1 MRKARV
7 PGSCA
12 QNPPPQ
18 SAFRFPGCGW
28 TPSRAP
34 ASTARR
40 AFTCAC
46 RPVPLPTAF
55 SSGRGSFTAS
65 GSRPEPS
72 SRSAGGGEASRRL
85 SESSWAAEKDA
96 SPLRLRPSLPERA
109 GLSQTEGAAESRRR
123 AEPEREPT
131 RSRHWSRCP
140 CRERRGCGAWSP
152 GFVGR
157 EGARGRAPCSGPRRR
172 GRPLARPRPA
182 RPGIPAWALPPD
194 GCARERGARRGAA
207 ELGALPRR
215 GVPAPRRD
223 GAGSRGR
230 LRCRPCGASWRR
242 KTPSWTPSLRAST
255 ARIRKALD
263 EHKEF
268 KAELILYR
276 KSGLPFWCLLDVI
289 PIKNEKGE
297 VALFLVSHKDISE
310 TKNRGGPDRWK
321 ETGGGRRRYGR
332 ARSKGFNANRRRS
345 RAVLYH
351 LSGHLQKQPK
361 GKHKLNKGVFG
372 EKPNLPEYKVA
383 AIRKSPFILLH
394 CGALRATWDGFIL
407 LATLYVAVTVPY
419 SVCVSTAREP
429 SAARGPPSV
438 CDLAVE
444 VLFILDIV
452 LNFRTT
458 FVSKSGQ
465 VVFAPKSI
473 CLHYIT
479 TWFLLDVIAALPFDL
494 LHAFKVNVYFGAHLL
509 KTVRLLRLLRLLPR
523 LDRYSQYSAVVLTL
537 LMAVFALLAHWV
549 ACIWFYI
556 GQREIESSESELPEI
571 GWLQEL
577 ARRLETPY
585 YLVGRSPAGGN
596 SSSQSD
602 NCSSSEANGTGL
614 ELLGGPSLRSAYITS
629 LYFALS
635 SLTSVGFGN
644 VSANTDTEKI
654 FSICTML
661 IGALM
666 HAVVFGNV
674 TAIIQRM
681 YARRFLYHSRTRD
694 LRDYIRIH
702 RIPKPLKQRMLEYF
716 QATWAVNNG
725 IDTTEL
731 LQSLPDE
738 LRADIAMHLHKEVLQ
753 LPLFEAASRGCLRA
767 LSLALRP
774 AFCTPGEYLIHQGD
788 ALQALYF
795 VCSGSMEVLKG
806 GTVLAILGKGDL
818 IGCELPRREQ
828 VVKANADVKGLTYC
842 VLQCLQLAGLHD
854 SLALYP
860 EFAPRFSR
868 GLRGELSY
876 NLGAGGGSAEV
887 DTSSLSG
894 DNTLMSTL
902 EEKETDGE
910 QGPTVSPAPAD
921 EPSSPLLSPGCT
933 SSSSAA
939 KLLSPHRTAPRPRL
953 GGRGR
958 SGRAGALKAE
968 AGSSAPPRALEGLR
982 LPPMPWNVPP
992 DLSPRVV
999 DGIEDGCGSDQ
1010 PKFSFRVGQSGPEC
1024 SSSPSPGPESGLLTV
1039 PHGPSE
1045 ARNTDTLDKLRQ
1057 AVTEL
1062 SEQVLQMRE
1071 GLQSLRQAVQLVL
1084 APHRE
1089 GPCPRASGEGPCPA
1103 STSGLLQPLCVDTGA
1118 SSYCLQ
1124 PPAGSVLSGTWPHP
1138 RPGPPPLMA
1147 PWPWGPPASQSS
1159 PWPRATAFWT
1169 STSDSEPPASGDLC
1183 SEPSTP
1189 ASPPPSEEGGRT
1201 GPPEPV
1207 SQAEATSTGEPP
1219 PGSGG
1224 LALPWD
1230 PHSLEMVLIGCHGSG
1245 TVQWTQ
1251 EEGTGV

>member
-1 MRKARV
+1 MPAMRGLLAPQNTFLDTIATRFDGTHSNFV
-7 PGSCA
+7 LGNA
-12 QNPPPQ
+12 QV
-18 SAFRFPGCGW
+18 AGLFPVVYCSDGFCDLTGF
-28 TPSRAP
+28 SRAEVMQ
-34 ASTARR
+34 RG
-40 AFTCAC
+40 CAC
-46 RPVPLPTAF
+46 
-55 SSGRGSFTAS
+55 SFLYGPDT
-65 GSRPEPS
+65 
-72 SRSAGGGEASRRL
+72 
-85 SESSWAAEKDA
+85 SE
-96 SPLRLRPSLPERA
+96 LVR
-109 GLSQTEGAAESRRR
+109 QQ
-123 AEPEREPT
+123 
-131 RSRHWSRCP
+131 
-140 CRERRGCGAWSP
+140 
-152 GFVGR
+152 
-157 EGARGRAPCSGPRRR
+157 
-172 GRPLARPRPA
+172 
-182 RPGIPAWALPPD
+182 
-194 GCARERGARRGAA
+194 
-207 ELGALPRR
+207 
-215 GVPAPRRD
+215 
-223 GAGSRGR
+223 
-230 LRCRPCGASWRR
+230 
-242 KTPSWTPSLRAST
+242 
-255 ARIRKALD
+255 IRKALD

-276 KSGLPFWCLLDVI
+276 KSGEGPPGRLALPLGSHLAWYPPHLQSLLSSPIFSISPSHPIFPLSLLLFVSSWLPFWCLLDVI

-297 VALFLVSHKDISE
+297 VALFLVSHKDISD
-310 TKNRGGPDRWK
+310 TKNRGGPDSWK
-321 ETGGGRRRYGR
+321 ERGGGRRRYGR
-332 ARSKGFNANRRRS
+332 AGAKGFNANRRRS

-429 SAARGPPSV
+429 SAARSPPSV

-444 VLFILDIV
+444 VLFIL
-452 LNFRTT
+452 
-458 FVSKSGQ
+458 GQ

-473 CLHYIT
+473 CLHYVT

-494 LHAFKVNVYFGAHLL
+494 LHAFKVNVYVGAHLL

-556 GQREIESSESELPEI
+556 GQREIESSASELPEI

-585 YLVGRSPAGGN
+585 YLVARSPAVGN
-596 SSSQSD
+596 SSGQSD
-602 NCSSSEANGTGL
+602 NCSSSGSEANRTGP

-806 GTVLAILGKGDL
+806 GTVLAILGAGLADLCFLSPGKGDL

-842 VLQCLQLAGLHD
+842 VLQCLQLAGLHE

-876 NLGAGGGSAEV
+876 NLGAGGGPAEV

-910 QGPTVSPAPAD
+910 QGPTASPAPAD
-921 EPSSPLLSPGCT
+921 EPSSPLLSPSCT

-939 KLLSPHRTAPRPRL
+939 KLLSPRQTAPRPRL

-958 SGRAGALKAE
+958 PGRAGASQAE
-968 AGSSAPPRALEGLR
+968 AGPSAHPRSLEGLR
-982 LPPMPWNVPP
+982 LPHVPWNVPP

-1010 PKFSFRVGQSGPEC
+1010 PKFSFRVRQSGPEC
-1024 SSSPSPGPESGLLTV
+1024 SSSPSPGPENSLLTV
-1039 PHGPSE
+1039 PLGPRE
-1045 ARNTDTLDKLRQ
+1045 VRNTDTLDKLRQ

-1084 APHRE
+1084 APHGE
-1089 GPCPRASGEGPCPA
+1089 GPCPRAATSSYGSLALGPPSIA
-1103 STSGLLQPLCVDTGA
+1103 ELPLA
-1118 SSYCLQ
+1118 SSHRFL
-1124 PPAGSVLSGTWPHP
+1124 
-1138 RPGPPPLMA
+1138 
-1147 PWPWGPPASQSS
+1147 
-1159 PWPRATAFWT
+1159 
-1169 STSDSEPPASGDLC
+1169 DLH
-1183 SEPSTP
+1183 
-1189 ASPPPSEEGGRT
+1189 
-1201 GPPEPV
+1201 
-1207 SQAEATSTGEPP
+1207 
-1219 PGSGG
+1219 
-1224 LALPWD
+1224 L
-1230 PHSLEMVLIGCHGSG
+1230 
-1245 TVQWTQ
+1245 
-1251 EEGTGV
+1251 

>member
-1 MRKARV
+1 MPAMRGLLAPQNTFLDTIATRFDGTHSNFV
-7 PGSCA
+7 LGNA
-12 QNPPPQ
+12 QV
-18 SAFRFPGCGW
+18 AGLFPVVYCSDGFCDLTGF
-28 TPSRAP
+28 SRAEVMQ
-34 ASTARR
+34 RG
-40 AFTCAC
+40 CAC
-46 RPVPLPTAF
+46 
-55 SSGRGSFTAS
+55 SFLYGPDT
-65 GSRPEPS
+65 
-72 SRSAGGGEASRRL
+72 
-85 SESSWAAEKDA
+85 SE
-96 SPLRLRPSLPERA
+96 LVR
-109 GLSQTEGAAESRRR
+109 QQ
-123 AEPEREPT
+123 
-131 RSRHWSRCP
+131 
-140 CRERRGCGAWSP
+140 
-152 GFVGR
+152 
-157 EGARGRAPCSGPRRR
+157 
-172 GRPLARPRPA
+172 
-182 RPGIPAWALPPD
+182 
-194 GCARERGARRGAA
+194 
-207 ELGALPRR
+207 
-215 GVPAPRRD
+215 
-223 GAGSRGR
+223 
-230 LRCRPCGASWRR
+230 
-242 KTPSWTPSLRAST
+242 
-255 ARIRKALD
+255 IRKALD

-297 VALFLVSHKDISE
+297 VALFLVSHKDISD
-310 TKNRGGPDRWK
+310 TKNRGGRDRWK

-332 ARSKGFNANRRRS
+332 AGAKGFNANRRRS

-473 CLHYIT
+473 CLHYVT

-549 ACIWFYI
+549 ACVWFYI
-556 GQREIESSESELPEI
+556 GQQEIESSESELPEI

-585 YLVGRSPAGGN
+585 YLVGRSSVGGN
-596 SSSQSD
+596 SSGQSD
-602 NCSSSEANGTGL
+602 NCSSGSSEANGTGL

-842 VLQCLQLAGLHD
+842 VLQCLQLAGLHE

-876 NLGAGGGSAEV
+876 NLGAGGGTAEV

-910 QGPTVSPAPAD
+910 QGLTASPAPAD
-921 EPSSPLLSPGCT
+921 EPSSPLLSPSCT

-939 KLLSPHRTAPRPRL
+939 KLLSPRRTAPRPRL

-958 SGRAGALKAE
+958 PSRAGASKAE
-968 AGSSAPPRALEGLR
+968 AGPSAPPRTLEGLR

-1010 PKFSFRVGQSGPEC
+1010 PKFSFHVGQSGPEC

-1039 PHGPSE
+1039 PLGPSE

-1057 AVTEL
+1057 AVVEL

-1084 APHRE
+1084 APHGE
-1089 GPCPRASGEGPCPA
+1089 GPCPQASGEGPCPTSA
-1103 STSGLLQPLCVDTGA
+1103 SGLLQPLCVDTGT

-1169 STSDSEPPASGDLC
+1169 STSDSEPPGSGELC
-1183 SEPSTP
+1183 SEPTTP
-1189 ASPPPSEEGGRT
+1189 ASPPPSEEGART
-1201 GPPEPV
+1201 GPPEPA

>member
-1 MRKARV
+1 MPAMRGLLAPQNTFLDTIATRFDGTHSNFV
-7 PGSCA
+7 LGNA
-12 QNPPPQ
+12 QV
-18 SAFRFPGCGW
+18 AGLFPVVYCSDGFCDLTGF
-28 TPSRAP
+28 SRAEVMQ
-34 ASTARR
+34 RG
-40 AFTCAC
+40 CAC
-46 RPVPLPTAF
+46 
-55 SSGRGSFTAS
+55 SFLYGPDT
-65 GSRPEPS
+65 
-72 SRSAGGGEASRRL
+72 
-85 SESSWAAEKDA
+85 SE
-96 SPLRLRPSLPERA
+96 LVR
-109 GLSQTEGAAESRRR
+109 QQ
-123 AEPEREPT
+123 
-131 RSRHWSRCP
+131 
-140 CRERRGCGAWSP
+140 
-152 GFVGR
+152 
-157 EGARGRAPCSGPRRR
+157 
-172 GRPLARPRPA
+172 
-182 RPGIPAWALPPD
+182 
-194 GCARERGARRGAA
+194 
-207 ELGALPRR
+207 
-215 GVPAPRRD
+215 
-223 GAGSRGR
+223 
-230 LRCRPCGASWRR
+230 
-242 KTPSWTPSLRAST
+242 
-255 ARIRKALD
+255 IRKALD

-297 VALFLVSHKDISE
+297 VALFLVSHKDISD
-310 TKNRGGPDRWK
+310 TKSRGGPDKWK
-321 ETGGGRRRYGR
+321 ETGRGRRRYGR
-332 ARSKGFNANRRRS
+332 ARAKGFNANRRRS

-361 GKHKLNKGVFG
+361 GKHKLNKVFG

-494 LHAFKVNVYFGAHLL
+494 LHAFEVNVYFGAHLL

-549 ACIWFYI
+549 ACVWFYI
-556 GQREIESSESELPEI
+556 GQQEIESSASELPEI

-585 YLVGRSPAGGN
+585 YLVGRSPAAAN
-596 SSSQSD
+596 SSDQSD
-602 NCSSSEANGTGL
+602 NCSSEANRTGL

-842 VLQCLQLAGLHD
+842 VLQCLQLAGLHE

-860 EFAPRFSR
+860 EFAPRFSQ

-876 NLGAGGGSAEV
+876 NLGAGGGPTEA

-894 DNTLMSTL
+894 GDTLMSTL

-910 QGPTVSPAPAD
+910 QGPAASPAPAD

-939 KLLSPHRTAPRPRL
+939 KLLSPRQTAPRSRL

-958 SGRAGALKAE
+958 PGRAGTE
-968 AGSSAPPRALEGLR
+968 AGPSAHPRSLEGLQ
-982 LPPMPWNVPP
+982 LPPVPWNVPP

-1010 PKFSFRVGQSGPEC
+1010 PKFSFRMGQSVPEC
-1024 SSSPSPGPESGLLTV
+1024 SSSSSPGPEAWTLASNLILRSTENSLLTL
-1039 PHGPSE
+1039 PLGPSE
-1045 ARNTDTLDKLRQ
+1045 ASNTDTLDKLRQ
-1057 AVTEL
+1057 AVMEL

-1071 GLQSLRQAVQLVL
+1071 GLQSLRQAVQLLL

-1089 GPCPRASGEGPCPA
+1089 GPCPQASGEGPRPA

-1138 RPGPPPLMA
+1138 RPGAPPLMA

-1159 PWPRATAFWT
+1159 PWPQTTAFWT
-1169 STSDSEPPASGDLC
+1169 STSDSEPLGSGELC
-1183 SEPSTP
+1183 PEPSTP
-1189 ASPPPSEEGGRT
+1189 SSPPPEEEART
-1201 GPPEPV
+1201 EPLDPV
-1207 SQAEATSTGEPP
+1207 SQAEAASTGEPP

-1224 LALPWD
+1224 LALSWE
-1230 PHSLEMVLIGCHGSG
+1230 PHSLEMVLIGCHGPG

>member
-1 MRKARV
+1 MPAMRGLLAPQNTFLDTIATRFDGTHSNFV
-7 PGSCA
+7 LGNA
-12 QNPPPQ
+12 QV
-18 SAFRFPGCGW
+18 AGLFPVVYCSDGFCDLTGF
-28 TPSRAP
+28 SRAEVMQ
-34 ASTARR
+34 RG
-40 AFTCAC
+40 CAC
-46 RPVPLPTAF
+46 
-55 SSGRGSFTAS
+55 SFLYGPDT
-65 GSRPEPS
+65 
-72 SRSAGGGEASRRL
+72 
-85 SESSWAAEKDA
+85 SE
-96 SPLRLRPSLPERA
+96 LV
-109 GLSQTEGAAESRRR
+109 
-123 AEPEREPT
+123 
-131 RSRHWSRCP
+131 RHQ
-140 CRERRGCGAWSP
+140 
-152 GFVGR
+152 
-157 EGARGRAPCSGPRRR
+157 
-172 GRPLARPRPA
+172 
-182 RPGIPAWALPPD
+182 
-194 GCARERGARRGAA
+194 
-207 ELGALPRR
+207 
-215 GVPAPRRD
+215 
-223 GAGSRGR
+223 
-230 LRCRPCGASWRR
+230 
-242 KTPSWTPSLRAST
+242 
-255 ARIRKALD
+255 IRKALD

-321 ETGGGRRRYGR
+321 ETGSGRRRYGR

-473 CLHYIT
+473 CLHYVT

-549 ACIWFYI
+549 ACVWFYI

-585 YLVGRSPAGGN
+585 YLVGRRPAGGN
-596 SSSQSD
+596 SSGQSD
-602 NCSSSEANGTGL
+602 NCSSSSEANGTGL

-939 KLLSPHRTAPRPRL
+939 KLLSPRRTAPRPRL

-958 SGRAGALKAE
+958 PGRAGALKAE
-968 AGSSAPPRALEGLR
+968 AGPSAPPRALEGLR

-992 DLSPRVV
+992 DLSPREWPAHCPPRAQRGKEHRHTGQASAGAHLHHRVVAEAPFGATKHWPSIDV
-999 DGIEDGCGSDQ
+999 DGPSTLIGNEEITVVLQLDNTCGSRKEKGMKGLGGIDGMGKGQRAPGASTDQ
-1010 PKFSFRVGQSGPEC
+1010 LCFLQTPRNPCLRWFTRVPMDIKPQGYKGQREAGRDILTLLPAGAGGGGYLVSGRSSRLDPPETGPHQSGYPWLLC
-1024 SSSPSPGPESGLLTV
+1024 PG
-1039 PHGPSE
+1039 
-1045 ARNTDTLDKLRQ
+1045 
-1057 AVTEL
+1057 
-1062 SEQVLQMRE
+1062 
-1071 GLQSLRQAVQLVL
+1071 
-1084 APHRE
+1084 
-1089 GPCPRASGEGPCPA
+1089 
-1103 STSGLLQPLCVDTGA
+1103 
-1118 SSYCLQ
+1118 
-1124 PPAGSVLSGTWPHP
+1124 
-1138 RPGPPPLMA
+1138 
-1147 PWPWGPPASQSS
+1147 
-1159 PWPRATAFWT
+1159 
-1169 STSDSEPPASGDLC
+1169 
-1183 SEPSTP
+1183 
-1189 ASPPPSEEGGRT
+1189 
-1201 GPPEPV
+1201 
-1207 SQAEATSTGEPP
+1207 
-1219 PGSGG
+1219 
-1224 LALPWD
+1224 
-1230 PHSLEMVLIGCHGSG
+1230 
-1245 TVQWTQ
+1245 
-1251 EEGTGV
+1251 

>member
-1 MRKARV
+1 MPAMRGLLAPQNTFLDTIATRFDGTHSNFV
-7 PGSCA
+7 LGNA
-12 QNPPPQ
+12 QV
-18 SAFRFPGCGW
+18 AGLFPVVYCSDGFCDLTGF
-28 TPSRAP
+28 SRAEVMQ
-34 ASTARR
+34 RG
-40 AFTCAC
+40 CAC
-46 RPVPLPTAF
+46 
-55 SSGRGSFTAS
+55 SFLYGPDT
-65 GSRPEPS
+65 
-72 SRSAGGGEASRRL
+72 
-85 SESSWAAEKDA
+85 SE
-96 SPLRLRPSLPERA
+96 LVR
-109 GLSQTEGAAESRRR
+109 QQ
-123 AEPEREPT
+123 
-131 RSRHWSRCP
+131 
-140 CRERRGCGAWSP
+140 
-152 GFVGR
+152 
-157 EGARGRAPCSGPRRR
+157 
-172 GRPLARPRPA
+172 
-182 RPGIPAWALPPD
+182 
-194 GCARERGARRGAA
+194 
-207 ELGALPRR
+207 
-215 GVPAPRRD
+215 
-223 GAGSRGR
+223 
-230 LRCRPCGASWRR
+230 
-242 KTPSWTPSLRAST
+242 
-255 ARIRKALD
+255 IRKALD

-321 ETGGGRRRYGR
+321 ETGSGRRRYGR

-444 VLFILDIV
+444 VLFIL
-452 LNFRTT
+452 
-458 FVSKSGQ
+458 
-465 VVFAPKSI
+465 
-473 CLHYIT
+473 
-479 TWFLLDVIAALPFDL
+479 
-494 LHAFKVNVYFGAHLL
+494 
-509 KTVRLLRLLRLLPR
+509 
-523 LDRYSQYSAVVLTL
+523 
-537 LMAVFALLAHWV
+537 
-549 ACIWFYI
+549 
-556 GQREIESSESELPEI
+556 

-585 YLVGRSPAGGN
+585 YLVGRRPAGGN
-596 SSSQSD
+596 SSGQSD
-602 NCSSSEANGTGL
+602 NCSSSSEANGTGL

-661 IGALM
+661 IGGEPGRARLPGFTPRLLPAGGAVPLPGGPEAGGSSALALM

-939 KLLSPHRTAPRPRL
+939 KLLSPRRTAPRPRL

-958 SGRAGALKAE
+958 PGRAGALKAE
-968 AGSSAPPRALEGLR
+968 AGPSAPPRALEGLR

-1010 PKFSFRVGQSGPEC
+1010 PKFSFRMGQSGPEC

-1057 AVTEL
+1057 AVMEL

-1189 ASPPPSEEGGRT
+1189 ASPPPSEEGART

-1219 PGSGG
+1219 PVSGG

>member
-1 MRKARV
+1 MQR
-7 PGSCA
+7 G
-12 QNPPPQ
+12 
-18 SAFRFPGCGW
+18 
-28 TPSRAP
+28 
-34 ASTARR
+34 
-40 AFTCAC
+40 CAC
-46 RPVPLPTAF
+46 
-55 SSGRGSFTAS
+55 SFLYGPDT
-65 GSRPEPS
+65 
-72 SRSAGGGEASRRL
+72 
-85 SESSWAAEKDA
+85 SE
-96 SPLRLRPSLPERA
+96 LVR
-109 GLSQTEGAAESRRR
+109 QQ
-123 AEPEREPT
+123 
-131 RSRHWSRCP
+131 
-140 CRERRGCGAWSP
+140 
-152 GFVGR
+152 
-157 EGARGRAPCSGPRRR
+157 
-172 GRPLARPRPA
+172 
-182 RPGIPAWALPPD
+182 
-194 GCARERGARRGAA
+194 
-207 ELGALPRR
+207 
-215 GVPAPRRD
+215 
-223 GAGSRGR
+223 
-230 LRCRPCGASWRR
+230 
-242 KTPSWTPSLRAST
+242 
-255 ARIRKALD
+255 IRKALD

-297 VALFLVSHKDISE
+297 VALFLVSHKDISD
-310 TKNRGGPDRWK
+310 TKSRGGPDKWK
-321 ETGGGRRRYGR
+321 ETGRGRRRYGR
-332 ARSKGFNANRRRS
+332 ARAKSFNANRRRS

-361 GKHKLNKGVFG
+361 GKHKLNKKVFG

-473 CLHYIT
+473 CLHYVT

-549 ACIWFYI
+549 ACVWFYI
-556 GQREIESSESELPEI
+556 GQQEIESSASELPEI

-585 YLVGRSPAGGN
+585 YLVGRSPAAAN
-596 SSSQSD
+596 SSDQSD
-602 NCSSSEANGTGL
+602 NCSSEANRTGL

-842 VLQCLQLAGLHD
+842 VLQCLQLAGLHE

-860 EFAPRFSR
+860 EFAPRFSQ

-876 NLGAGGGSAEV
+876 NLGAGGGPTEA

-894 DNTLMSTL
+894 GDTLMSTL

-910 QGPTVSPAPAD
+910 QGPAASPAPAD

-939 KLLSPHRTAPRPRL
+939 KLLSPRRTAPRSRL

-958 SGRAGALKAE
+958 
-968 AGSSAPPRALEGLR
+968 
-982 LPPMPWNVPP
+982 
-992 DLSPRVV
+992 
-999 DGIEDGCGSDQ
+999 
-1010 PKFSFRVGQSGPEC
+1010 PEN
-1024 SSSPSPGPESGLLTV
+1024 SLLTL
-1039 PHGPSE
+1039 PLGPSE
-1045 ARNTDTLDKLRQ
+1045 ASNTDTLDKLRQ
-1057 AVTEL
+1057 AVMEL

-1071 GLQSLRQAVQLVL
+1071 GLQSLRQAVQLLL

-1089 GPCPRASGEGPCPA
+1089 GPCPQASGEGPPPA
-1103 STSGLLQPLCVDTGA
+1103 STSGLLQPLCVDTGV

-1138 RPGPPPLMA
+1138 RPGAPPLMA

-1159 PWPRATAFWT
+1159 PWPQTTAFWT
-1169 STSDSEPPASGDLC
+1169 STSDSEPLGSGELC
-1183 SEPSTP
+1183 PEPSTP
-1189 ASPPPSEEGGRT
+1189 GSPPPEEEAGT
-1201 GPPEPV
+1201 EPLDPG
-1207 SQAEATSTGEPP
+1207 SQAEAASTGEPP

-1224 LALPWD
+1224 LALSWE
-1230 PHSLEMVLIGCHGSG
+1230 PHSLEMVLIGCHGPG

>member
-1 MRKARV
+1 MPAMRGLLAPQNTFLDTIATRFDGTHSNFV
-7 PGSCA
+7 LGNA
-12 QNPPPQ
+12 QV
-18 SAFRFPGCGW
+18 AGLFPVVYCSDGFCDLTGF
-28 TPSRAP
+28 SRAEVMQ
-34 ASTARR
+34 RG
-40 AFTCAC
+40 CAC
-46 RPVPLPTAF
+46 
-55 SSGRGSFTAS
+55 SFLYGPDT
-65 GSRPEPS
+65 
-72 SRSAGGGEASRRL
+72 
-85 SESSWAAEKDA
+85 SE
-96 SPLRLRPSLPERA
+96 LVR
-109 GLSQTEGAAESRRR
+109 QQ
-123 AEPEREPT
+123 
-131 RSRHWSRCP
+131 
-140 CRERRGCGAWSP
+140 
-152 GFVGR
+152 
-157 EGARGRAPCSGPRRR
+157 
-172 GRPLARPRPA
+172 
-182 RPGIPAWALPPD
+182 
-194 GCARERGARRGAA
+194 
-207 ELGALPRR
+207 
-215 GVPAPRRD
+215 
-223 GAGSRGR
+223 
-230 LRCRPCGASWRR
+230 
-242 KTPSWTPSLRAST
+242 
-255 ARIRKALD
+255 IRKALD

-297 VALFLVSHKDISE
+297 VALFLVSHKDISD
-310 TKNRGGPDRWK
+310 TKSRGGPDKWK
-321 ETGGGRRRYGR
+321 ETGRGRRRYGR
-332 ARSKGFNANRRRS
+332 ARAKGFNANRRRS

-361 GKHKLNKGVFG
+361 GKHKLNKKVFG

-419 SVCVSTAREP
+419 SVCVSTARES

-444 VLFILDIV
+444 VLFIL
-452 LNFRTT
+452 
-458 FVSKSGQ
+458 
-465 VVFAPKSI
+465 
-473 CLHYIT
+473 
-479 TWFLLDVIAALPFDL
+479 
-494 LHAFKVNVYFGAHLL
+494 
-509 KTVRLLRLLRLLPR
+509 
-523 LDRYSQYSAVVLTL
+523 
-537 LMAVFALLAHWV
+537 
-549 ACIWFYI
+549 
-556 GQREIESSESELPEI
+556 

-585 YLVGRSPAGGN
+585 YLVGRSPAAAN
-596 SSSQSD
+596 SSDQSD
-602 NCSSSEANGTGL
+602 NCSSEANRTGL

-716 QATWAVNNG
+716 QTTWAVNNG

-842 VLQCLQLAGLHD
+842 VLQCLQLAGLHE

-860 EFAPRFSR
+860 EFAPRFSQ

-876 NLGAGGGSAEV
+876 NLGAGGGPTEA

-894 DNTLMSTL
+894 GDTLMSTL

-910 QGPTVSPAPAD
+910 QGPAASPAPAD

-939 KLLSPHRTAPRPRL
+939 KLLSPRRTAPRSRL

-958 SGRAGALKAE
+958 PGRAGTE
-968 AGSSAPPRALEGLR
+968 AGPSAHPRSLEGLQ
-982 LPPMPWNVPP
+982 LPPVPWNVPP

-1010 PKFSFRVGQSGPEC
+1010 PKFSFRMGQSVPEC
-1024 SSSPSPGPESGLLTV
+1024 SSSSSPGPEAWTLASNLLLRSTENSLLTL
-1039 PHGPSE
+1039 PLGPSE
-1045 ARNTDTLDKLRQ
+1045 ASNTDTLDKLRQ
-1057 AVTEL
+1057 AVMEL

-1071 GLQSLRQAVQLVL
+1071 GLQSLRQAVQLLL

-1089 GPCPRASGEGPCPA
+1089 GPCPQASGEGPGPA
-1103 STSGLLQPLCVDTGA
+1103 STSGLLQPLCVDTGV

-1138 RPGPPPLMA
+1138 RPGAPPLMA

-1159 PWPRATAFWT
+1159 PWPQTTAFWT
-1169 STSDSEPPASGDLC
+1169 STSDSEPLGSGELC
-1183 SEPSTP
+1183 PEPSTP
-1189 ASPPPSEEGGRT
+1189 GSPPPEEEART
-1201 GPPEPV
+1201 EPLDPV
-1207 SQAEATSTGEPP
+1207 SQAEAASTGEPP

-1224 LALPWD
+1224 LALSWE
-1230 PHSLEMVLIGCHGSG
+1230 PHSLEMVLIGCHGPG

>member
-1 MRKARV
+1 MPAMRGLLAPQNTFLDTIATRFDGTHSNFV
-7 PGSCA
+7 LGNA
-12 QNPPPQ
+12 QV
-18 SAFRFPGCGW
+18 AGLFPVVYCSDGFCDLTGF
-28 TPSRAP
+28 SRAEVMQ
-34 ASTARR
+34 RG
-40 AFTCAC
+40 CAC
-46 RPVPLPTAF
+46 
-55 SSGRGSFTAS
+55 SFLYGPDT
-65 GSRPEPS
+65 
-72 SRSAGGGEASRRL
+72 
-85 SESSWAAEKDA
+85 SE
-96 SPLRLRPSLPERA
+96 LVR
-109 GLSQTEGAAESRRR
+109 QQ
-123 AEPEREPT
+123 
-131 RSRHWSRCP
+131 
-140 CRERRGCGAWSP
+140 
-152 GFVGR
+152 
-157 EGARGRAPCSGPRRR
+157 
-172 GRPLARPRPA
+172 
-182 RPGIPAWALPPD
+182 
-194 GCARERGARRGAA
+194 
-207 ELGALPRR
+207 
-215 GVPAPRRD
+215 
-223 GAGSRGR
+223 
-230 LRCRPCGASWRR
+230 
-242 KTPSWTPSLRAST
+242 
-255 ARIRKALD
+255 IRKALD

-297 VALFLVSHKDISE
+297 VALFLVSHKDISD
-310 TKNRGGPDRWK
+310 TKNRGGPDNWK

-332 ARSKGFNANRRRS
+332 AGAKGFNANRRRS

-429 SAARGPPSV
+429 SAARSAPSV

-473 CLHYIT
+473 CLHYVT

-549 ACIWFYI
+549 ACVWFYI
-556 GQREIESSESELPEI
+556 GQLEIESSASELPEI

-585 YLVGRSPAGGN
+585 YLVGRSPVAGN
-596 SSSQSD
+596 SSGQND
-602 NCSSSEANGTGL
+602 NCSSVSGEANRTGL

-842 VLQCLQLAGLHD
+842 VLQCLQLTGLHE

-876 NLGAGGGSAEV
+876 NLGAGGGPAEA

-910 QGPTVSPAPAD
+910 QGPAASPAPAD

-939 KLLSPHRTAPRPRL
+939 KLLSPRRTAPRPRL
-953 GGRGR
+953 RSRGR
-958 SGRAGALKAE
+958 PGRAGASQAE
-968 AGSSAPPRALEGLR
+968 AGPSVHPRSLEGLQ
-982 LPPMPWNVPP
+982 LPSVPWNVPP

-1010 PKFSFRVGQSGPEC
+1010 PKFSFRVGQPGPEC
-1024 SSSPSPGPESGLLTV
+1024 SSSPSPGPENGLLTV
-1039 PHGPSE
+1039 PLGPSE

-1071 GLQSLRQAVQLVL
+1071 GLQSLRQAVQQVL
-1084 APHRE
+1084 APHGE
-1089 GPCPRASGEGPCPA
+1089 GPCLRASGEGPCLA
-1103 STSGLLQPLCVDTGA
+1103 GTSGLLQPLCVDTGT

-1124 PPAGSVLSGTWPHP
+1124 PPAASVLSGTWPHP
-1138 RPGPPPLMA
+1138 RPGPPPLVA

-1169 STSDSEPPASGDLC
+1169 PTSDSEPPASAELC
-1183 SEPSTP
+1183 PEPSTP
-1189 ASPPPSEEGGRT
+1189 GSPAPEEGART
-1201 GPPEPV
+1201 GPPEPTN
-1207 SQAEATSTGEPP
+1207 QAEAASTGEPP

-1224 LALPWD
+1224 LALPWE

>member
-1 MRKARV
+1 M
-7 PGSCA
+7 
-12 QNPPPQ
+12 
-18 SAFRFPGCGW
+18 
-28 TPSRAP
+28 
-34 ASTARR
+34 
-40 AFTCAC
+40 
-46 RPVPLPTAF
+46 
-55 SSGRGSFTAS
+55 
-65 GSRPEPS
+65 
-72 SRSAGGGEASRRL
+72 
-85 SESSWAAEKDA
+85 
-96 SPLRLRPSLPERA
+96 LPERNGCLKQ
-109 GLSQTEGAAESRRR
+109 GLLGDHCFYTIEPGRIAELRFHPLESKLQ
-123 AEPEREPT
+123 
-131 RSRHWSRCP
+131 
-140 CRERRGCGAWSP
+140 
-152 GFVGR
+152 F
-157 EGARGRAPCSGPRRR
+157 GPRR
-172 GRPLARPRPA
+172 LLWARAAAAP
-182 RPGIPAWALPPD
+182 PGKPPGAVATAECD
-194 GCARERGARRGAA
+194 SNFVLGNAQVAGLFPVVYCSDGFCDLTGFSRAEVMQRGCACSFLYGPDTS
-207 ELGALPRR
+207 ELVRQQ
-215 GVPAPRRD
+215 
-223 GAGSRGR
+223 
-230 LRCRPCGASWRR
+230 
-242 KTPSWTPSLRAST
+242 
-255 ARIRKALD
+255 IRKALD

-297 VALFLVSHKDISE
+297 VALFLVSHKDISD
-310 TKNRGGPDRWK
+310 TKNRGGPDNWK
-321 ETGGGRRRYGR
+321 ERGGGRRRYGR
-332 ARSKGFNANRRRS
+332 AGTKGFNANRRRS

-473 CLHYIT
+473 CLHYVT

-494 LHAFKVNVYFGAHLL
+494 LHAFKVNVVSVAGLAHLL

-556 GQREIESSESELPEI
+556 GQQEIESSVVLTLLMAVFALLAHWVACIWFYIGQQEIESSESELPEI

-585 YLVGRSPAGGN
+585 Y
-596 SSSQSD
+596 
-602 NCSSSEANGTGL
+602 GL

-818 IGCELPRREQ
+818 IGCELPQREQ

-842 VLQCLQLAGLHD
+842 VLQCLQLAGLHE

-876 NLGAGGGSAEV
+876 NLGAGGVSTEV

-910 QGPTVSPAPAD
+910 QGHTVSPAPAD
-921 EPSSPLLSPGCT
+921 EPASPLLSPGCT

-939 KLLSPHRTAPRPRL
+939 KLLSPRRTAPRPRL
-953 GGRGR
+953 GARGR
-958 SGRAGALKAE
+958 PSRAGVLKPE
-968 AGSSAPPRALEGLR
+968 AGPSAHPRTLDGLR

-1010 PKFSFRVGQSGPEC
+1010 HKFSFRV
-1024 SSSPSPGPESGLLTV
+1024 ESGLLTV
-1039 PHGPSE
+1039 PLGPSE
-1045 ARNTDTLDKLRQ
+1045 ARSTDTLDKLRQ
-1057 AVTEL
+1057 AVMEL

-1071 GLQSLRQAVQLVL
+1071 GLQSLRQAVQLILV
-1084 APHRE
+1084 PQGE
-1089 GPCPRASGEGPCPA
+1089 GQCPRVSGEGPCPA
-1103 STSGLLQPLCVDTGA
+1103 TASGLLQPLRVDTGA

-1138 RPGPPPLMA
+1138 RPGHPPPLMA

-1159 PWPRATAFWT
+1159 PWPRATALWT
-1169 STSDSEPPASGDLC
+1169 STSDSEPPGSGDLC

-1189 ASPPPSEEGGRT
+1189 ASPPPSEEGART
-1201 GPPEPV
+1201 GTPAPV

-1219 PGSGG
+1219 PGSGSR
-1224 LALPWD
+1224 ALPWD
-1230 PHSLEMVLIGCHGSG
+1230 PHSLEMVLIGCHGPG

>member
-1 MRKARV
+1 MPAMRGLLAPQNTFLDTIATRFDGTHSNFV
-7 PGSCA
+7 LGNA
-12 QNPPPQ
+12 Q
-18 SAFRFPGCGW
+18 
-28 TPSRAP
+28 
-34 ASTARR
+34 
-40 AFTCAC
+40 
-46 RPVPLPTAF
+46 V
-55 SSGRGSFTAS
+55 RGSFPVVYCSDGFCDLTGFS
-65 GSRPEPS
+65 
-72 SRSAGGGEASRRL
+72 
-85 SESSWAAEKDA
+85 
-96 SPLRLRPSLPERA
+96 
-109 GLSQTEGAAESRRR
+109 R
-123 AEPEREPT
+123 AEVMQ
-131 RSRHWSRCP
+131 
-140 CRERRGCGAWSP
+140 RGCA
-152 GFVGR
+152 
-157 EGARGRAPCSGPRRR
+157 CSFLYGPDTSDLVRQQ
-172 GRPLARPRPA
+172 
-182 RPGIPAWALPPD
+182 
-194 GCARERGARRGAA
+194 
-207 ELGALPRR
+207 
-215 GVPAPRRD
+215 
-223 GAGSRGR
+223 
-230 LRCRPCGASWRR
+230 
-242 KTPSWTPSLRAST
+242 
-255 ARIRKALD
+255 IRKALD

-276 KSGLPFWCLLDVI
+276 KSGLPFWCLLDVV

-297 VALFLVSHKDISE
+297 VALFLVSHKDISDS
-310 TKNRGGPDRWK
+310 KNRGGLDNWK
-321 ETGGGRRRYGR
+321 EGGGGRRRYGR
-332 ARSKGFNANRRRS
+332 AGSKGFNANRRRS

-361 GKHKLNKGVFG
+361 SKHKLNKGVFG

-419 SVCVSTAREP
+419 SVCVSAAREP
-429 SAARGPPSV
+429 NEARGPPSV

-465 VVFAPKSI
+465 VVFAPRSI
-473 CLHYIT
+473 CLHYVT

-494 LHAFKVNVYFGAHLL
+494 LHAFEVNVYFGAHLL

-556 GQREIESSESELPEI
+556 GQQEIESSESELPEI

-585 YLVGRSPAGGN
+585 YLVGRGRTVGN
-596 SSSQSD
+596 SSGLGD
-602 NCSSSEANGTGL
+602 NCSSSSSIEANATGL
-614 ELLGGPSLRSAYITS
+614 ALLGGPSLRSAYITS

-716 QATWAVNNG
+716 QTTWAVNNG

-818 IGCELPRREQ
+818 IGCELPQREQ

-842 VLQCLQLAGLHD
+842 ALQCLQLAGLHE

-876 NLGAGGGSAEV
+876 NLGAGAGHNEG

-910 QGPTVSPAPAD
+910 PGPTASPTPAD
-921 EPSSPLLSPGCT
+921 EPSSPLLSPGCA
-933 SSSSAA
+933 SASSAA
-939 KLLSPHRTAPRPRL
+939 KLLSPRRTAPPSRL
-953 GGRGR
+953 GARGR
-958 SGRAGALKAE
+958 LSQAGGAQAGVVRASRSLG
-968 AGSSAPPRALEGLR
+968 LEGLR
-982 LPPMPWNVPP
+982 LPSMSWNAPP

-1010 PKFSFRVGQSGPEC
+1010 PKFTFRVGQPGADC
-1024 SSSPSPGPESGLLTV
+1024 RSPSPGPAESGLLTI
-1039 PHGPSE
+1039 PLGPSE
-1045 ARNTDTLDKLRQ
+1045 ARSTDTLDKLQQ
-1057 AVTEL
+1057 AVAEL

-1071 GLQSLRQAVQLVL
+1071 GLQSLRQVVQLFLV
-1084 APHRE
+1084 PHGE
-1089 GPCPRASGEGPCPA
+1089 GLSPRAGEGPCP
-1103 STSGLLQPLCVDTGA
+1103 SRGSGLLQPLCVDTGA
-1118 SSYCLQ
+1118 PSYCLQ
-1124 PPAGSVLSGTWPHP
+1124 PSAGSFLSGACP
-1138 RPGPPPLMA
+1138 RHQPGPPPLTA

-1159 PWPRATAFWT
+1159 PWPQAAAFWT
-1169 STSDSEPPASGDLC
+1169 SLSDSEPPGSAELGPV
-1183 SEPSTP
+1183 PSTA
-1189 ASPPPSEEGGRT
+1189 ASPPPTDELAGA
-1201 GPPEPV
+1201 GPQEPC
-1207 SQAEATSTGEPP
+1207 SGQAEETSTGEPP
-1219 PGSGG
+1219 PGPGS
-1224 LALPWD
+1224 LSLTWD
-1230 PHSLEMVLIGCHGSG
+1230 PHSLEMVLIGCHGSS
-1245 TVQWTQ
+1245 TVQWSQ

>member
-1 MRKARV
+1 MPAMRGLLAPQNTFLDTIATRFDGTHSNFV
-7 PGSCA
+7 LGNA
-12 QNPPPQ
+12 QV
-18 SAFRFPGCGW
+18 AGLFPVVYCSDGFCDLTGF
-28 TPSRAP
+28 SRAEVMQ
-34 ASTARR
+34 RG
-40 AFTCAC
+40 CAC
-46 RPVPLPTAF
+46 
-55 SSGRGSFTAS
+55 SFLYGPDT
-65 GSRPEPS
+65 
-72 SRSAGGGEASRRL
+72 
-85 SESSWAAEKDA
+85 SE
-96 SPLRLRPSLPERA
+96 LVR
-109 GLSQTEGAAESRRR
+109 QQ
-123 AEPEREPT
+123 
-131 RSRHWSRCP
+131 
-140 CRERRGCGAWSP
+140 
-152 GFVGR
+152 
-157 EGARGRAPCSGPRRR
+157 
-172 GRPLARPRPA
+172 
-182 RPGIPAWALPPD
+182 
-194 GCARERGARRGAA
+194 
-207 ELGALPRR
+207 
-215 GVPAPRRD
+215 
-223 GAGSRGR
+223 
-230 LRCRPCGASWRR
+230 
-242 KTPSWTPSLRAST
+242 
-255 ARIRKALD
+255 IRKALD

-276 KSGLPFWCLLDVI
+276 KSG
-289 PIKNEKGE
+289 
-297 VALFLVSHKDISE
+297 
-310 TKNRGGPDRWK
+310 R
-321 ETGGGRRRYGR
+321 GRRRYGR
-332 ARSKGFNANRRRS
+332 ARAKGFNANRRRS

-361 GKHKLNKGVFG
+361 GKHKLNKKVFG

-473 CLHYIT
+473 CLHYVT

-549 ACIWFYI
+549 ACVWFYI
-556 GQREIESSESELPEI
+556 GQQEIESSASELPEI

-585 YLVGRSPAGGN
+585 YLVGRSPAAAN
-596 SSSQSD
+596 SSDQSD
-602 NCSSSEANGTGL
+602 NCSSEANRTGL

-842 VLQCLQLAGLHD
+842 VLQCLQLAGLHE

-860 EFAPRFSR
+860 EFAPRFSQ

-876 NLGAGGGSAEV
+876 NLGAGGGPTEA

-894 DNTLMSTL
+894 GDTLMSTL

-910 QGPTVSPAPAD
+910 QGPAASPAPAD

-939 KLLSPHRTAPRPRL
+939 KLLSPRQTAPRSRL

-958 SGRAGALKAE
+958 PGRAGTE
-968 AGSSAPPRALEGLR
+968 AGPSAHPRSLEGLQ
-982 LPPMPWNVPP
+982 LPPVPWNVPP

-1010 PKFSFRVGQSGPEC
+1010 PKFSFRMGQSVPEC
-1024 SSSPSPGPESGLLTV
+1024 SSSSSPGPEAWTLASNLILRSTENSLLTL
-1039 PHGPSE
+1039 PLGPSE
-1045 ARNTDTLDKLRQ
+1045 ASNTDTLDKLRQ
-1057 AVTEL
+1057 AVMEL

-1071 GLQSLRQAVQLVL
+1071 GLQSLRQAVQLLL

-1089 GPCPRASGEGPCPA
+1089 GPCPQASGEGPRPA
-1103 STSGLLQPLCVDTGA
+1103 STSGLLQPLCVDTGV

-1138 RPGPPPLMA
+1138 RPGAPPLMA

-1159 PWPRATAFWT
+1159 PWPQTTAFWT
-1169 STSDSEPPASGDLC
+1169 STSDSEPLGSGELC
-1183 SEPSTP
+1183 PEPSTP
-1189 ASPPPSEEGGRT
+1189 SSPPPEEEART
-1201 GPPEPV
+1201 EPLDPV
-1207 SQAEATSTGEPP
+1207 SQAEAASTGEPP

-1224 LALPWD
+1224 LALSWE
-1230 PHSLEMVLIGCHGSG
+1230 PHSLEMVLIGCHGPG

>member
-1 MRKARV
+1 MPAMRGLLAPQNTFLDTIATRFDGTHSNFV
-7 PGSCA
+7 LGNA
-12 QNPPPQ
+12 QV
-18 SAFRFPGCGW
+18 AGLFPVVYCSDGFCDLTGF
-28 TPSRAP
+28 SRAEVMQ
-34 ASTARR
+34 RG
-40 AFTCAC
+40 CAC
-46 RPVPLPTAF
+46 
-55 SSGRGSFTAS
+55 SFLYGPDT
-65 GSRPEPS
+65 
-72 SRSAGGGEASRRL
+72 
-85 SESSWAAEKDA
+85 SE
-96 SPLRLRPSLPERA
+96 LVR
-109 GLSQTEGAAESRRR
+109 QQ
-123 AEPEREPT
+123 
-131 RSRHWSRCP
+131 
-140 CRERRGCGAWSP
+140 
-152 GFVGR
+152 
-157 EGARGRAPCSGPRRR
+157 
-172 GRPLARPRPA
+172 
-182 RPGIPAWALPPD
+182 
-194 GCARERGARRGAA
+194 
-207 ELGALPRR
+207 
-215 GVPAPRRD
+215 
-223 GAGSRGR
+223 
-230 LRCRPCGASWRR
+230 
-242 KTPSWTPSLRAST
+242 
-255 ARIRKALD
+255 IRKALD

-297 VALFLVSHKDISE
+297 VALFLVSHKDISD
-310 TKNRGGPDRWK
+310 TKNRGGPDSWK

-332 ARSKGFNANRRRS
+332 AGAKGFNANRRRS

-444 VLFILDIV
+444 VLFIL
-452 LNFRTT
+452 
-458 FVSKSGQ
+458 
-465 VVFAPKSI
+465 
-473 CLHYIT
+473 
-479 TWFLLDVIAALPFDL
+479 
-494 LHAFKVNVYFGAHLL
+494 
-509 KTVRLLRLLRLLPR
+509 
-523 LDRYSQYSAVVLTL
+523 
-537 LMAVFALLAHWV
+537 
-549 ACIWFYI
+549 
-556 GQREIESSESELPEI
+556 

-585 YLVGRSPAGGN
+585 YLVGKKPVGEN
-596 SSSQSD
+596 SSGQND
-602 NCSSSEANGTGL
+602 NCSSSSSSSSSEANGTGL

-818 IGCELPRREQ
+818 IGCELPQREQ

-876 NLGAGGGSAEV
+876 NLGSGGGPAEV

-910 QGPTVSPAPAD
+910 QGPTASPATAD

-939 KLLSPHRTAPRPRL
+939 KLLSPRRTAPRPRL

-958 SGRAGALKAE
+958 PSRARALKAE
-968 AGSSAPPRALEGLR
+968 ASASAHPRTLEGLR

-1010 PKFSFRVGQSGPEC
+1010 HKFSFRVGQPGLEC

-1039 PHGPSE
+1039 PLGPSE

-1057 AVTEL
+1057 AVMEL

-1071 GLQSLRQAVQLVL
+1071 GLQSLRQVVQLVL
-1084 APHRE
+1084 VPHGE
-1089 GPCPRASGEGPCPA
+1089 GPCPRASGEGPCRGTVSA
-1103 STSGLLQPLCVDTGA
+1103 SGLLQPLRVDTGT
-1118 SSYCLQ
+1118 SSYLQ
-1124 PPAGSVLSGTWPHP
+1124 PPVGSVLSGTWPHP

-1159 PWPRATAFWT
+1159 PWPRATTLWT
-1169 STSDSEPPASGDLC
+1169 STSDSEPPGSGELC

-1189 ASPPPSEEGGRT
+1189 ASPPPEEGAGT

-1207 SQAEATSTGEPP
+1207 SQAETTSTGEPP
-1219 PGSGG
+1219 PGSGSR
-1224 LALPWD
+1224 ALPWD
-1230 PHSLEMVLIGCHGSG
+1230 PHSLEMVLIGCHGPG

>member
-1 MRKARV
+1 MPAMRGLLAPQNTFLDTIATRFDGTHSNFV
-7 PGSCA
+7 LGNA
-12 QNPPPQ
+12 QV
-18 SAFRFPGCGW
+18 AGLFPVVYCSDGFCDLTGF
-28 TPSRAP
+28 SRAEVMQ
-34 ASTARR
+34 RG
-40 AFTCAC
+40 CAC
-46 RPVPLPTAF
+46 
-55 SSGRGSFTAS
+55 SFLYGPDT
-65 GSRPEPS
+65 
-72 SRSAGGGEASRRL
+72 
-85 SESSWAAEKDA
+85 SE
-96 SPLRLRPSLPERA
+96 LVR
-109 GLSQTEGAAESRRR
+109 QQ
-123 AEPEREPT
+123 
-131 RSRHWSRCP
+131 
-140 CRERRGCGAWSP
+140 
-152 GFVGR
+152 
-157 EGARGRAPCSGPRRR
+157 
-172 GRPLARPRPA
+172 
-182 RPGIPAWALPPD
+182 
-194 GCARERGARRGAA
+194 
-207 ELGALPRR
+207 
-215 GVPAPRRD
+215 
-223 GAGSRGR
+223 
-230 LRCRPCGASWRR
+230 
-242 KTPSWTPSLRAST
+242 
-255 ARIRKALD
+255 IRKALD

-297 VALFLVSHKDISE
+297 VALFLVSHKDITD
-310 TKNRGGPDRWK
+310 TKNRGGPDKWK

-332 ARSKGFNANRRRS
+332 GGSKGFNANRRRS

-361 GKHKLNKGVFG
+361 GKHKLNKRVFG

-419 SVCVSTAREP
+419 SVCVSTAWEP
-429 SAARGPPSV
+429 SAARSPPSV

-473 CLHYIT
+473 CLHYVT

-549 ACIWFYI
+549 ACVWFYI
-556 GQREIESSESELPEI
+556 GQQEIESSASELPEI

-585 YLVGRSPAGGN
+585 YLVGRSPAAGN
-596 SSSQSD
+596 SSGQSD
-602 NCSSSEANGTGL
+602 NCSSEANRTGL

-753 LPLFEAASRGCLRA
+753 LPLFEAASRGCLRS

-842 VLQCLQLAGLHD
+842 VLQCLQLAGLHE

-876 NLGAGGGSAEV
+876 NLGAGGGPAEA

-910 QGPTVSPAPAD
+910 QGPATSPAPAD

-939 KLLSPHRTAPRPRL
+939 KLLSPRRTAPRSRL
-953 GGRGR
+953 GGKGR
-958 SGRAGALKAE
+958 PGRAGALQSV
-968 AGSSAPPRALEGLR
+968 AGPSARPRSLEGLR
-982 LPPMPWNVPP
+982 LPPVPWNVPP

-1010 PKFSFRVGQSGPEC
+1010 PKFSFHTGQPVPEY
-1024 SSSPSPGPESGLLTV
+1024 SSSPSPGPENSLLTV
-1039 PHGPSE
+1039 PLGPGEPS
-1045 ARNTDTLDKLRQ
+1045 NTDVLDKLRQ
-1057 AVTEL
+1057 AVMEL

-1071 GLQSLRQAVQLVL
+1071 GLQSLRQAVQLIL
-1084 APHRE
+1084 TPHVE
-1089 GPCPRASGEGPCPA
+1089 GPCPQASGEGLHPA

-1138 RPGPPPLMA
+1138 RPGPPARVA

-1169 STSDSEPPASGDLC
+1169 STSDSEPPGSELC
-1183 SEPSTP
+1183 AEPSTP
-1189 ASPPPSEEGGRT
+1189 GSPSPEQGGART
-1201 GPPEPV
+1201 GPLEPV
-1207 SQAEATSTGEPP
+1207 NQAEAASTGEPP
-1219 PGSGG
+1219 PGPGG
-1224 LALPWD
+1224 LALPWE

-1245 TVQWTQ
+1245 TVHWTQ

>member
-1 MRKARV
+1 MPAMRGLLAPQNTFLDTIATRFDGTHSNFV
-7 PGSCA
+7 LGNA
-12 QNPPPQ
+12 QV
-18 SAFRFPGCGW
+18 AGLFPVVYCSDGFCDLTGF
-28 TPSRAP
+28 SRAEVMQ
-34 ASTARR
+34 RG
-40 AFTCAC
+40 CAC
-46 RPVPLPTAF
+46 
-55 SSGRGSFTAS
+55 SFLYGPDT
-65 GSRPEPS
+65 
-72 SRSAGGGEASRRL
+72 
-85 SESSWAAEKDA
+85 SE
-96 SPLRLRPSLPERA
+96 LVR
-109 GLSQTEGAAESRRR
+109 QQ
-123 AEPEREPT
+123 
-131 RSRHWSRCP
+131 
-140 CRERRGCGAWSP
+140 
-152 GFVGR
+152 
-157 EGARGRAPCSGPRRR
+157 
-172 GRPLARPRPA
+172 
-182 RPGIPAWALPPD
+182 
-194 GCARERGARRGAA
+194 
-207 ELGALPRR
+207 
-215 GVPAPRRD
+215 
-223 GAGSRGR
+223 
-230 LRCRPCGASWRR
+230 
-242 KTPSWTPSLRAST
+242 
-255 ARIRKALD
+255 IRKALD

-297 VALFLVSHKDISE
+297 VALFLVSHKDISDI
-310 TKNRGGPDRWK
+310 KNRGGPDNWK
-321 ETGGGRRRYGR
+321 ETGGGRRHRYGR
-332 ARSKGFNANRRRS
+332 AGRSKAFNANRRRS

-419 SVCVSTAREP
+419 SVCVSAAREP

-473 CLHYIT
+473 CLHYVT

-549 ACIWFYI
+549 ACVWFYI
-556 GQREIESSESELPEI
+556 GQLEIENSASELPEI

-577 ARRLETPY
+577 GRRLETPY
-585 YLVGRSPAGGN
+585 YLVGQSSATGN
-596 SSSQSD
+596 GSGQSA
-602 NCSSSEANGTGL
+602 NCSSEANGTGL
-614 ELLGGPSLRSAYITS
+614 ALLGGPSLRSAYITS

-818 IGCELPRREQ
+818 IGCELPQREQ

-842 VLQCLQLAGLHD
+842 VLQCLQLAGLHE

-876 NLGAGGGSAEV
+876 NLGAGHTEV

-910 QGPTVSPAPAD
+910 QGPTASPAPAD
-921 EPSSPLLSPGCT
+921 ETSSPLLSPSCT

-939 KLLSPHRTAPRPRL
+939 KLLSPRRTVPRPRL

-958 SGRAGALKAE
+958 PGRARAYQAE
-968 AGSSAPPRALEGLR
+968 PGPSAHPRSLEGLR
-982 LPPMPWNVPP
+982 LPSVPWNVPP

-1010 PKFSFRVGQSGPEC
+1010 PKFSFRGGQSGPEC
-1024 SSSPSPGPESGLLTV
+1024 SSSPSPAPENNLLTV
-1039 PHGPSE
+1039 PLGPGE
-1045 ARNTDTLDKLRQ
+1045 ARSADTDTLDKLRL
-1057 AVTEL
+1057 AVVEL

-1084 APHRE
+1084 APHGE
-1089 GPCPRASGEGPCPA
+1089 GLCPRESAEGPCPA
-1103 STSGLLQPLCVDTGA
+1103 STAGLLQPLCVDTES

-1124 PPAGSVLSGTWPHP
+1124 PPPGSVLSGTWPHP
-1138 RPGPPPLMA
+1138 RPGPPPLTA

-1159 PWPRATAFWT
+1159 PWPRTTAFWS
-1169 STSDSEPPASGDLC
+1169 STSDLEPPGPELC
-1183 SEPSTP
+1183 PETSTP
-1189 ASPPPSEEGGRT
+1189 GSPGPEEGAQT
-1201 GPPEPV
+1201 GPTEPTG
-1207 SQAEATSTGEPP
+1207 QTEAAGTGEHP
-1219 PGSGG
+1219 PGSRS
-1224 LALPWD
+1224 LALSWE

>member
-1 MRKARV
+1 MPAMRGLLAPQNTFLDTIATRFDGTHSNFV
-7 PGSCA
+7 LGNA
-12 QNPPPQ
+12 QV
-18 SAFRFPGCGW
+18 AGLFPVVYCSDGFCDLTGF
-28 TPSRAP
+28 SRAEVMQ
-34 ASTARR
+34 RG
-40 AFTCAC
+40 CAC
-46 RPVPLPTAF
+46 
-55 SSGRGSFTAS
+55 SFLYGPDT
-65 GSRPEPS
+65 
-72 SRSAGGGEASRRL
+72 
-85 SESSWAAEKDA
+85 SE
-96 SPLRLRPSLPERA
+96 LVR
-109 GLSQTEGAAESRRR
+109 QQ
-123 AEPEREPT
+123 
-131 RSRHWSRCP
+131 
-140 CRERRGCGAWSP
+140 
-152 GFVGR
+152 
-157 EGARGRAPCSGPRRR
+157 
-172 GRPLARPRPA
+172 
-182 RPGIPAWALPPD
+182 
-194 GCARERGARRGAA
+194 
-207 ELGALPRR
+207 
-215 GVPAPRRD
+215 
-223 GAGSRGR
+223 
-230 LRCRPCGASWRR
+230 
-242 KTPSWTPSLRAST
+242 
-255 ARIRKALD
+255 IRKALD

-297 VALFLVSHKDISE
+297 VALFLVSHKDISD
-310 TKNRGGPDRWK
+310 TKNRGGPDSWK
-321 ETGGGRRRYGR
+321 ERGGGRRRYGR
-332 ARSKGFNANRRRS
+332 AGAKGFNANRRRS

-429 SAARGPPSV
+429 SAARSPPSV

-473 CLHYIT
+473 CLHYVT

-494 LHAFKVNVYFGAHLL
+494 LHAFKVNVYVGAHLL

-556 GQREIESSESELPEI
+556 GQREIESSASELPEI

-585 YLVGRSPAGGN
+585 YLVARSPAVGN
-596 SSSQSD
+596 SSGQSD
-602 NCSSSEANGTGL
+602 NCSSSGSEANRTGP

-654 FSICTML
+654 FSDGHCLTLAFASRIPQHWDLRTML
-661 IGALM
+661 IGGSRGPRQGAQGARGQGQESPLGRRLHLAQSRGPGLAWEALM

-725 IDTTEL
+725 IDTTEVWRPCSLTSKRRKTGLLTAEGGGKVIEREAETAPRTDWTKCGAGCCAPGLEL

-842 VLQCLQLAGLHD
+842 VLQCLQLAGLHE

-876 NLGAGGGSAEV
+876 NLGAGGGPAEV

-910 QGPTVSPAPAD
+910 QGPTASPAPAD
-921 EPSSPLLSPGCT
+921 EPSSPLLSPSCT

-939 KLLSPHRTAPRPRL
+939 KLLSPQ
-953 GGRGR
+953 
-958 SGRAGALKAE
+958 
-968 AGSSAPPRALEGLR
+968 GLR
-982 LPPMPWNVPP
+982 LPHVPWNVPP

-1010 PKFSFRVGQSGPEC
+1010 PKFSFRVRQSGPEC
-1024 SSSPSPGPESGLLTV
+1024 SSSPSPGPEFSNSREV
-1039 PHGPSE
+1039 
-1045 ARNTDTLDKLRQ
+1045 RNTDTLDKLRQ

-1084 APHRE
+1084 APHGE
-1089 GPCPRASGEGPCPA
+1089 GPCPRASGEGPFPA
-1103 STSGLLQPLCVDTGA
+1103 GASGLLQPLATSSYGSLALGPPSIAELPLA
-1118 SSYCLQ
+1118 SS
-1124 PPAGSVLSGTWPHP
+1124 
-1138 RPGPPPLMA
+1138 
-1147 PWPWGPPASQSS
+1147 
-1159 PWPRATAFWT
+1159 
-1169 STSDSEPPASGDLC
+1169 
-1183 SEPSTP
+1183 
-1189 ASPPPSEEGGRT
+1189 
-1201 GPPEPV
+1201 
-1207 SQAEATSTGEPP
+1207 
-1219 PGSGG
+1219 
-1224 LALPWD
+1224 
-1230 PHSLEMVLIGCHGSG
+1230 HSLEMVLIGCHGSG

>member
-1 MRKARV
+1 MPAMRGLLAPQNTFLDTIATRFDGTHSNFV
-7 PGSCA
+7 LGNA
-12 QNPPPQ
+12 QV
-18 SAFRFPGCGW
+18 AGLFPVVYCSDGFCDLTGF
-28 TPSRAP
+28 SRAEVMQ
-34 ASTARR
+34 RG
-40 AFTCAC
+40 CAC
-46 RPVPLPTAF
+46 
-55 SSGRGSFTAS
+55 SFLYGPDT
-65 GSRPEPS
+65 
-72 SRSAGGGEASRRL
+72 
-85 SESSWAAEKDA
+85 SE
-96 SPLRLRPSLPERA
+96 LVR
-109 GLSQTEGAAESRRR
+109 QQ
-123 AEPEREPT
+123 
-131 RSRHWSRCP
+131 
-140 CRERRGCGAWSP
+140 
-152 GFVGR
+152 
-157 EGARGRAPCSGPRRR
+157 
-172 GRPLARPRPA
+172 
-182 RPGIPAWALPPD
+182 
-194 GCARERGARRGAA
+194 
-207 ELGALPRR
+207 
-215 GVPAPRRD
+215 
-223 GAGSRGR
+223 
-230 LRCRPCGASWRR
+230 
-242 KTPSWTPSLRAST
+242 
-255 ARIRKALD
+255 IRKALD

-276 KSGLPFWCLLDVI
+276 KSG
-289 PIKNEKGE
+289 
-297 VALFLVSHKDISE
+297 
-310 TKNRGGPDRWK
+310 R
-321 ETGGGRRRYGR
+321 GRRRYGR
-332 ARSKGFNANRRRS
+332 ARAKGFNANRRRS

-361 GKHKLNKGVFG
+361 GKHKLNKKVFG

-419 SVCVSTAREP
+419 SVCVSTARES

-473 CLHYIT
+473 CLHYVS

-549 ACIWFYI
+549 ACVWFYI
-556 GQREIESSESELPEI
+556 GQQEIESSASELPEI

-585 YLVGRSPAGGN
+585 YLVGRSPAAAN
-596 SSSQSD
+596 SSDQSD
-602 NCSSSEANGTGL
+602 NCSSEANRTGL

-716 QATWAVNNG
+716 QTTWAVNNG

-842 VLQCLQLAGLHD
+842 VLQCLQLAGLHE

-860 EFAPRFSR
+860 EFAPRFSQ

-876 NLGAGGGSAEV
+876 NLGAGGGPTEA

-894 DNTLMSTL
+894 GDTLMSTL

-910 QGPTVSPAPAD
+910 QGPAASPAPAD

-939 KLLSPHRTAPRPRL
+939 KLLSPRRTAPRSRL

-958 SGRAGALKAE
+958 PGRAGTE
-968 AGSSAPPRALEGLR
+968 AGPSAHPRSLEGLQ
-982 LPPMPWNVPP
+982 LPPVPWNVPP

-1010 PKFSFRVGQSGPEC
+1010 PKFSFRMGQSVPEC
-1024 SSSPSPGPESGLLTV
+1024 SSSSSPGPEAWTLASNLLLRSTENSLLTL
-1039 PHGPSE
+1039 PLGPSE
-1045 ARNTDTLDKLRQ
+1045 ASNTDTLDKLRQ
-1057 AVTEL
+1057 AVMEL

-1071 GLQSLRQAVQLVL
+1071 GLQSLRQAVQLLL

-1089 GPCPRASGEGPCPA
+1089 GPCPQASGEGPGPA
-1103 STSGLLQPLCVDTGA
+1103 STSGLLQPLCVDTGV

-1138 RPGPPPLMA
+1138 RPGAPPLMA

-1159 PWPRATAFWT
+1159 PWPQTTAFWT
-1169 STSDSEPPASGDLC
+1169 STSDSEPLGSGELC
-1183 SEPSTP
+1183 PEPSTP
-1189 ASPPPSEEGGRT
+1189 GSPPPEEEART
-1201 GPPEPV
+1201 EPLDPV
-1207 SQAEATSTGEPP
+1207 SQAEAASTGEPP

-1224 LALPWD
+1224 LALSWE
-1230 PHSLEMVLIGCHGSG
+1230 PHSLEMVLIGCHGPG

>member
-1 MRKARV
+1 MPAMRGLLAPQNTFLDTIATRFDGTHSNFV
-7 PGSCA
+7 LGNA
-12 QNPPPQ
+12 QV
-18 SAFRFPGCGW
+18 AGLFPVVYCSDGFCDLTGF
-28 TPSRAP
+28 SRAEVMQ
-34 ASTARR
+34 RG
-40 AFTCAC
+40 CAC
-46 RPVPLPTAF
+46 
-55 SSGRGSFTAS
+55 SFLYGPDT
-65 GSRPEPS
+65 
-72 SRSAGGGEASRRL
+72 
-85 SESSWAAEKDA
+85 SE
-96 SPLRLRPSLPERA
+96 LVR
-109 GLSQTEGAAESRRR
+109 QQ
-123 AEPEREPT
+123 
-131 RSRHWSRCP
+131 
-140 CRERRGCGAWSP
+140 
-152 GFVGR
+152 
-157 EGARGRAPCSGPRRR
+157 
-172 GRPLARPRPA
+172 
-182 RPGIPAWALPPD
+182 
-194 GCARERGARRGAA
+194 
-207 ELGALPRR
+207 
-215 GVPAPRRD
+215 
-223 GAGSRGR
+223 
-230 LRCRPCGASWRR
+230 
-242 KTPSWTPSLRAST
+242 
-255 ARIRKALD
+255 IRKALD

-297 VALFLVSHKDISE
+297 VALFLVSHKDISD
-310 TKNRGGPDRWK
+310 TKNRGGPDNWK
-321 ETGGGRRRYGR
+321 ERGGGRRRYGR
-332 ARSKGFNANRRRS
+332 AGSKGFNANRRRS

-383 AIRKSPFILLH
+383 AVRKSPFILLH

-473 CLHYIT
+473 CLHYVT

-494 LHAFKVNVYFGAHLL
+494 LHAFKVNVYVGAHLL

-549 ACIWFYI
+549 ACVWFYI
-556 GQREIESSESELPEI
+556 GQQEIESSESELPEI

-585 YLVGRSPAGGN
+585 YLVSQSSDGGN
-596 SSSQSD
+596 TSGQSE
-602 NCSSSEANGTGL
+602 NCSSRSGSGGGGEANGTGL

-818 IGCELPRREQ
+818 IGCELPQREQ

-842 VLQCLQLAGLHD
+842 VLQCLQLAGLHE

-876 NLGAGGGSAEV
+876 NLGAGGVSAEV

-910 QGPTVSPAPAD
+910 QGHTVSPAPAD

-939 KLLSPHRTAPRPRL
+939 KLLSPRRTAPRPRL

-958 SGRAGALKAE
+958 PSRAGVLKPE
-968 AGSSAPPRALEGLR
+968 AGPSAHPRTLDGLR

-1010 PKFSFRVGQSGPEC
+1010 HKFSFRVGQSGPEC
-1024 SSSPSPGPESGLLTV
+1024 SSSPSPGQESGLLTV
-1039 PHGPSE
+1039 PSGPSE
-1045 ARNTDTLDKLRQ
+1045 TRSADTLDKLRQ
-1057 AVTEL
+1057 AVVEL

-1071 GLQSLRQAVQLVL
+1071 GLQSLRQAVHLIL
-1084 APHRE
+1084 APQGE
-1089 GPCPRASGEGPCPA
+1089 GQCPGASGEGPCPA
-1103 STSGLLQPLCVDTGA
+1103 TASGLLQPLRVDTGA
-1118 SSYCLQ
+1118 PSYCLQ

-1138 RPGPPPLMA
+1138 RPGHPPPLMA

-1159 PWPRATAFWT
+1159 PWPRATALWT
-1169 STSDSEPPASGDLC
+1169 STSDSEPPGSGDLC

-1189 ASPPPSEEGGRT
+1189 ASPPPSEEAART
-1201 GPPEPV
+1201 GTPAPV

-1219 PGSGG
+1219 PGSGSR
-1224 LALPWD
+1224 ALPWD
-1230 PHSLEMVLIGCHGSG
+1230 PHSLEMVLIGCHGPG
-1245 TVQWTQ
+1245 TVQWSQ